1 MDDLLARVRQY
12 VQRYALFA
20 PGETV
25 VVGVSGGAD
34 SLCLF
39 HLLIR
44 LAPEYRL
51 RLHIAHLNHGLRG
64 VEAEADAQSV
74 AELAERWGVPCFLG
88 RADVAA
94 LAQAPGVS
102 LEEAARLARYRFL
115 AETARRV
122 GAATLAVGHNADDQA
137 ETVLMHF
144 LRGSGPAGLRGM
156 APRSALDEHRLPEAT
171 EAPAPP
177 QDLRAVFL
185 SVGEPASTGLALV
198 RPLLSSSRSEIEA
211 YCAAHGFTPRFD
223 RSNEDLTFYRNRLRH
238 ELLPLLASYNPGIR
252 SVLAHTAAVMAG
264 DYEVLRE
271 SGAAAWEAL
280 VRHREAAGEVQL
292 DLAGWRALPLG
303 LQRALIRQ
311 AIARLRHTLRNID
324 WEHVERAVWLAREGG
339 TGQAATLSAGLELQI
354 GYTTLRIAEEGVAW
368 APAPDVPQVAEPIAL
383 RVPGVTEIGGDW
395 SVAIRRLRR
404 TRLPVGFAA
413 KAAPWKAYLDAAAV
427 GDVLTLRPREPGET
441 FRPQGLGG
449 HRSRLNEFMINAKI
463 PRAVRAGWPLL
474 IGQGGIAWVCGLR
487 VDDHAAVRD
496 DTADVWEVWFTE
508 RQI

>member
-20 PGETV
+20 PGDAV
-25 VVGVSGGAD
+25 VAGVSGGAD

-64 VEAEADAQSV
+64 AEADADAQFV
-74 AELAERWGVPCFLG
+74 ADLAERWGVPCFLG
-88 RADVAA
+88 HADVAA
-94 LAQAPGVS
+94 LAQAPGISV
-102 LEEAARLARYRFL
+102 EEAARLARYRFL

-156 APRSALDEHRLPEAT
+156 APKAPLADDRLFPDEAAGLPGRGDA
-171 EAPAPP
+171 
-177 QDLRAVFL
+177 
-185 SVGEPASTGLALV
+185 ASTSLNFNLNLNLV
-198 RPLLSSSRSEIEA
+198 RPLLATSRAETEA

-223 RSNEDLTFYRNRLRH
+223 RSNEDLTFFRNRLRH
-238 ELLPLLASYNPGIR
+238 ELLPLLAAYNPGIR
-252 SVLAHTAAVMAG
+252 SVLTHTAAVMAG

-271 SGAAAWEAL
+271 SGAAAWAAL
-280 VRHREAAGEVQL
+280 VRHGEAAGEVQF

-311 AIARLRHTLRNID
+311 AIARLRRTLRNID

-339 TGQAATLSAGLELQI
+339 TGQAATLSAGLALQI
-354 GYTTLRIAEEGVAW
+354 GYTTLRIAEEGAAW
-368 APAPDVPQVAEPIAL
+368 PPAPDVPQVTEPILL
-383 RVPGVTEIGGDW
+383 RVPGVTEISDGW

-404 TRLPVGFAA
+404 TRLPAGFAA
-413 KAAPWKAYLDAAAV
+413 KADPWKAYLDAAAV
-427 GDVLTLRPREPGET
+427 GAALTLRPRAPGET
-441 FRPQGLGG
+441 FRPQGLDG

-463 PRAVRAGWPLL
+463 PRAARAGWPLL
-474 IGQGGIAWVCGLR
+474 VGQGGIAWVCGLR

-496 DTADVWEVWFTE
+496 DTTDVWEVWVRRRGDE
-508 RQI
+508 